1 MRSPYCAELA
11 SRVNLNESQPASRG
25 LECAPAR
32 RSGRIDDFLALAVTP
47 EAAEPV
53 SPTADARGTLDA
65 PPTNAT
71 RPLRSGGANQIPA
84 HGAPIVLEINKGTL
98 IRLTAPAATVFI
110 ANPDVADV

>member
-1 MRSPYCAELA
+1 MSRNPRLEVLNALPLVGLA
-11 SRVNLNESQPASRG
+11 GSMT
-25 LECAPAR
+25 
-32 RSGRIDDFLALAVTP
+32 FLALAVTP

-53 SPTADARGTLDA
+53 SPTAYARGAVDA
-65 PPTNAT
+65 PPANAT

>member
-1 MRSPYCAELA
+1 MSRNPRLEVLNALPLVGLA
-11 SRVNLNESQPASRG
+11 GSMT
-25 LECAPAR
+25 
-32 RSGRIDDFLALAVTP
+32 FLALAVTP

-110 ANPDVADV
+110 ANPDVEPFDAAQNVSRTDCQS